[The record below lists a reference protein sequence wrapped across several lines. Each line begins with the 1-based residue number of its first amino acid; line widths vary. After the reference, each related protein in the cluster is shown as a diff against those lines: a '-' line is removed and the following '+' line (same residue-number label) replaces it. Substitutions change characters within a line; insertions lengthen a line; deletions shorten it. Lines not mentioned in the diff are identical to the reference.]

1 MSARKTRVKRE
12 RSGNLRQDRC
22 CEAERG
28 ANRVIDFMNR
38 EDRADAMKP
47 SQKTCPRMMHT
58 GFFGLK
64 NDMFLLDSGKA
75 RAEFACGLCLPKKD
89 GSGLNETGAALF

>member
-1 MSARKTRVKRE
+1 M
-12 RSGNLRQDRC
+12 GPL
-22 CEAERG
+22 
-28 ANRVIDFMNR
+28 ILNR
-38 EDRADAMKP
+38 EGRAGAMKP